1 MFKIRVSA
9 SACRVGRE
17 KKTAANDGRC
27 GWQCPEM
34 DKANRSKQKTDN
46 GPTNYG
52 AAWDYY
58 NGAVPICIKVAAK
71 TQNTTVPR
79 FSQTFIRVSFGA
91 ATWH

>member
-1 MFKIRVSA
+1 VW
-9 SACRVGRE
+9 GE
-17 KKTAANDGRC
+17 KKKLRPTMDVVGGSVQKWIKQTEAN
-27 GWQCPEM
+27 
-34 DKANRSKQKTDN
+34 NKTDN